1 VDDRLEDV
9 PVRPE
14 RLRAAA
20 VQAFAQPVRYGLA
33 YGVVA
38 GGPLDPGMDVA
49 VKLGELVFDLVPRT
63 AGYLAPEAL
72 AVWP

>member
-1 VDDRLEDV
+1 
-9 PVRPE
+9 
-14 RLRAAA
+14 
-20 VQAFAQPVRYGLA
+20 
-33 YGVVA
+33 
-38 GGPLDPGMDVA
+38 MDVA